1 MQIDDDA
8 ISDAKKYFFKSDG
21 HQTRIYY
28 PLTHCNMAYT
38 FNHTLC
44 IYLFVLRIFIDYPQ
58 QGYNYSLKHTGFL
71 ISYLALIE

>member
-1 MQIDDDA
+1 MLIDDDA

-58 QGYNYSLKHTGFL
+58 QGYNYLLKHTSFL
-71 ISYLALIE
+71 VSYLALIE